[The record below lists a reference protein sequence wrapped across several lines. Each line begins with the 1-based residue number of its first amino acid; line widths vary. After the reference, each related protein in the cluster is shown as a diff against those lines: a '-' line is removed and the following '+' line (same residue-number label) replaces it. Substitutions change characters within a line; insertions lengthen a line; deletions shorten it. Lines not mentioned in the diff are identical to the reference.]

1 MKTNAARLLDKLGI
15 SYEIR
20 TYEVDPEDLTAI
32 SVARK
37 IEMPI
42 EQVFKTLL
50 THTSDGEH
58 LFAVIPGGDEL
69 DLKKL
74 AAAAGARKAELAA
87 LKEVEPLTGY
97 VRGGVTV
104 LARRSRFVRLPM
116 RRSSCSI
123 RFRSRRDS
131 AGSRLCSR
139 RLIICVRRS
148 GSRGS
153 DQGCGDTF
161 EDARMS
167 YFGHVLTHLR
177 KDLQL
182 EWRARELINGMLF
195 FALLVVVV
203 FSLAF
208 DPTAYPTVTRQISG
222 GLLWVG
228 LLFASITALNQSWA
242 RELHNQVLDA
252 QRLSP
257 APASALFLGKALA
270 NLIFVSFIELVLAP
284 VFAIFYNLH
293 PLGQAW
299 LLLVILP
306 LGTWGLTVNGTFFAA
321 LSLRTRNRELLLP
334 LILCPIAMPA
344 LLAMIQ
350 ATTNVLTGEYEPGL
364 WIKLLVG
371 YDVVFTIA
379 CIFLFETVLEAGD

>member
-1 MKTNAARLLDKLGI
+1 
-15 SYEIR
+15 
-20 TYEVDPEDLTAI
+20 
-32 SVARK
+32 
-37 IEMPI
+37 
-42 EQVFKTLL
+42 
-50 THTSDGEH
+50 
-58 LFAVIPGGDEL
+58 
-69 DLKKL
+69 
-74 AAAAGARKAELAA
+74 
-87 LKEVEPLTGY
+87 
-97 VRGGVTV
+97 
-104 LARRSRFVRLPM
+104 
-116 RRSSCSI
+116 
-123 RFRSRRDS
+123 
-131 AGSRLCSR
+131 
-139 RLIICVRRS
+139 
-148 GSRGS
+148 
-153 DQGCGDTF
+153 
-161 EDARMS
+161 MS
-167 YFGHVLTHLR
+167 YFGYVVTHLR

-208 DPTAYPTVTRQISG
+208 DPTAYPTVARQISG

-293 PLGQAW
+293 PLGQGW

-334 LILCPIAMPA
+334 LVLCPIAMPA

-350 ATTNVLTGEYEPGL
+350 ATTNVLTGEYEPSL

-379 CIFLFETVLEAGD
+379 CVLLFETVLNAGD